1 MQIYRTF
8 LVFVLLLCGGQAIA
22 HQFTP
27 TYPKFEPSFIDG
39 VLQTKMELFNKRQEV
54 GYYELDVFD
63 QAWNPV
69 SFASSQG
76 KIIQVQYLET
86 KSIEIYLK
94 NQDIKRAVYICTES
108 RLFRNRGQQS
118 LVSSKICS
126 KIKP

>member
-1 MQIYRTF
+1 MHIYRTF
-8 LVFVLLLCGGQAIA
+8 LVFVLLLFGGQAIA

-54 GYYELDVFD
+54 GYYEIDVFD
-63 QAWNPV
+63 EAWKPV

-94 NQDIKRAVYICTES
+94 TQDIKRAVYICTES
-108 RLFRNRGQQS
+108 RLFRNSGQQS